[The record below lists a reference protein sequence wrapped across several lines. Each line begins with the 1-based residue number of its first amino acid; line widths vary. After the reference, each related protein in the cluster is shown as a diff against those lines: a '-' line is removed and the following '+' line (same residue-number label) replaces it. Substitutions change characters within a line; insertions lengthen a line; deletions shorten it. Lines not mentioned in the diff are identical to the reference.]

1 MRHLSLPPFGVVEMT
16 PRAAIPAR
24 SHAHSVAAS
33 LTSNLLG
40 TTSGSEGVAKPRQ
53 SSLPLLGPPTRS
65 DTRPQATEKRT
76 EYSSL
81 GFFASGEADVGR
93 QPTADVGR
101 QPTRPYTSMSQVQ
114 SQAQEQQIQDYDS
127 AASNA
132 RLAYFDTGAGSNPY
146 FFSPPTIATEDVV
159 ASSCPRFGSQVVL
172 GVQRAAAR
180 DAMQEASDLACQSMV
195 AHSPPMQSQLSSSHP
210 RPLEISSALL
220 VSGKTRDGFPRNA
233 PLMLPRA
240 TALGSAVTAAIEA
253 RRASDQQRLGASPNT
268 ISDHKASRSTVSG
281 AGVEIVLVD
290 MPRDM
295 GKMENTG
302 GKGGRTGSISRR
314 PPRHSNT
321 PEADAQAFRD
331 LLGGT
336 TRKDARREGEGQEA
350 GRDGAVGVD
359 EGACASIAG
368 RVRITQE
375 EGGRGRMPGHVQ
387 PISPR
392 EHSMAAI
399 MSQRLAV
406 GLDKCLY
413 DCIRPVLDTYML
425 HTLLYEY
432 AERPSLRSRT
442 LC

>member
-40 TTSGSEGVAKPRQ
+40 TTSGSEGIAKPRQ
-53 SSLPLLGPPTRS
+53 SSLPPLGPPTRS

-132 RLAYFDTGAGSNPY
+132 RLAYFDPP
-146 FFSPPTIATEDVV
+146 SP
-159 ASSCPRFGSQVVL
+159 SFGSQVVL

-180 DAMQEASDLACQSMV
+180 DVMQEASDLACQSMV

>member
-1 MRHLSLPPFGVVEMT
+1 MRHLSLPPFGGVEMT
-16 PRAAIPAR
+16 PRAATPAR
-24 SHAHSVAAS
+24 SHAHSVTAS

-40 TTSGSEGVAKPRQ
+40 TTSGSEGIAKPRQ
-53 SSLPLLGPPTRS
+53 SSLPPLGPPRS
-65 DTRPQATEKRT
+65 DTHPQATEKRT

-81 GFFASGEADVGR
+81 GVFAPGE
-93 QPTADVGR
+93 ADVGR
-101 QPTRPYTSMSQVQ
+101 QPTRPYSAVSQVQ
-114 SQAQEQQIQDYDS
+114 RQAQAKQIQDYDP

-132 RLAYFDTGAGSNPY
+132 RLAYFDPP
-146 FFSPPTIATEDVV
+146 SP
-159 ASSCPRFGSQVVL
+159 SFGSQVVL

-180 DAMQEASDLACQSMV
+180 DVMQEASDLACQSMQL

-210 RPLEISSALL
+210 RPLEISPALL
-220 VSGKTRDGFPRNA
+220 VSGKARDGFPRNA
-233 PLMLPRA
+233 SLMLPRA
-240 TALGSAVTAAIEA
+240 TALGSAVNAA
-253 RRASDQQRLGASPNT
+253 RRTSDQQRLGASPDT

-350 GRDGAVGVD
+350 GRGGAVGVE

-375 EGGRGRMPGHVQ
+375 EGGSGRMPGHVQ
-387 PISPR
+387 HISPR

-406 GLDKCLY
+406 GLDTVY
-413 DCIRPVLDTYML
+413 DCISPVLDTYML
-425 HTLLYEY
+425 HTPLYEY
-432 AERPSLRSRT
+432 AERQN
-442 LC
+442 LCALAHYAKYTCRR

>member
-1 MRHLSLPPFGVVEMT
+1 
-16 PRAAIPAR
+16 
-24 SHAHSVAAS
+24 
-33 LTSNLLG
+33 
-40 TTSGSEGVAKPRQ
+40 
-53 SSLPLLGPPTRS
+53 
-65 DTRPQATEKRT
+65 
-76 EYSSL
+76 
-81 GFFASGEADVGR
+81 
-93 QPTADVGR
+93 
-101 QPTRPYTSMSQVQ
+101 
-114 SQAQEQQIQDYDS
+114 
-127 AASNA
+127 
-132 RLAYFDTGAGSNPY
+132 
-146 FFSPPTIATEDVV
+146 
-159 ASSCPRFGSQVVL
+159 
-172 GVQRAAAR
+172 
-180 DAMQEASDLACQSMV
+180 
-195 AHSPPMQSQLSSSHP
+195 MQSQLSSSHP

-220 VSGKTRDGFPRNA
+220 VSGKARDGFPRNVS
-233 PLMLPRA
+233 LMLPRA
-240 TALGSAVTAAIEA
+240 TALGSAVNAA
-253 RRASDQQRLGASPNT
+253 RRASDQQRLGASPDT

-350 GRDGAVGVD
+350 GRGGAVGVE

-368 RVRITQE
+368 RVRITPE
-375 EGGRGRMPGHVQ
+375 EGGSARIPGHVQ

-406 GLDKCLY
+406 GLDTVY
-413 DCIRPVLDTYML
+413 DCISPVLDTYML

-432 AERPSLRSRT
+432 AERQNLRALAHYAKYTCRR
-442 LC
+442 